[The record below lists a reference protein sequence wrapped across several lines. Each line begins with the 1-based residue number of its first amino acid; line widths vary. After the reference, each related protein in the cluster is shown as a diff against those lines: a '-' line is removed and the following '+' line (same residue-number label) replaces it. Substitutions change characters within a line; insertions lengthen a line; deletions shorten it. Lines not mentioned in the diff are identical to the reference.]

1 VETLLCKVER
11 PAASVTRIGSP
22 YPADPSAPLGHTWV
36 LDDRIGVDVTG
47 LAWSPSGRQ
56 LDCRG
61 CGFTGEVPGLLSIP
75 VPGLAE
81 PLLAVSCPRCASVD
95 LRPEIFDSDPT
106 DESVDVYLEVG
117 AGIEVI
123 AELVDSLGPGGG
135 ARLLDVGSGFG
146 FGVDYAVHE
155 RGWSAVG
162 VEPSVAGARGA
173 RELGLDIR
181 TGYFGPGWSSERFTA
196 ILSSEVLEHVP
207 DPRAFV
213 RALAEHLEP
222 DGQVVLTTPDP
233 LVVDPASPEADVHS
247 VVSGGY
253 HFALYSR
260 EAVAEMFR
268 DAGFTAVRIDRIGLS
283 HRVRARLDGAEPLDG
298 NHTSG
303 VARASYLARRARGAT
318 GSLALGLTTR
328 ALRRAVAAGEWTTA
342 RRYRRLVRREF
353 RRRYRVDPTRVGSVD
368 RLLDA
373 GGLPGALGGAVF
385 ALGMIELLDG
395 SAVRAARYFERS
407 IRVLAARQKL
417 SMSDA
422 DSSDILEQSRFH
434 RVLALARTAPATAAS
449 EAMTELTPSTDDG
462 RVAAHLARVYVELVA
477 RGALAEV
484 EGLERQ
490 VAVSA
495 PLLAASGEAEQAIA
509 GRDALFSIGVRHLQ
523 IGEPERARPWLER
536 ARASAV
542 SGPHPSPGLAHAIDS
557 ALAAAP
563 PAMAELSHYLDVY
576 WCDPHGAYLEG
587 WIHADGDPGAALHVV
602 RADTAILASR
612 HDRED
617 LVQYWPD
624 TPEVR
629 RSGFRVHVPGPPLPA
644 LEFVLTT
651 PAGEKRLTLEMPD
664 HRRPVADADPTPEDV
679 RARLTAIAASAPA
692 GPVLSIGA
700 RTHEA
705 EPPTTALVDFGDRP
719 LVGLDIHP
727 GFHVDIVG
735 DAHRLSELVD
745 AGTYSIVYSASLLE
759 HVAAPWLVAAE
770 IARALPI
777 GGIALHV
784 APWLWPT
791 HSQPND
797 FWRFSDAGLRRLFG
811 PDLGFEFL
819 DGGGVFPAAAI
830 PTPAWRS
837 INPGLATFTTPTT
850 TWIAVRKIDD
860 RANSIAWPY
869 AETEGREVA
878 ERYPLDGLARDI
890 WESE

>member
-1 VETLLCKVER
+1 M
-11 PAASVTRIGSP
+11 
-22 YPADPSAPLGHTWV
+22 PSL
-36 LDDRIGVDVTG
+36 
-47 LAWSPSGRQ
+47 
-56 LDCRG
+56 
-61 CGFTGEVPGLLSIP
+61 E
-75 VPGLAE
+75 E
-81 PLLAVSCPRCASVD
+81 PLLAVRCPECASVD
-95 LRPEIFDSDPT
+95 LRSEIFDTDPT
-106 DESVDVYLEVG
+106 DDSVDVYLEVG

-123 AELVDSLGPGGG
+123 ADLVDSLGPGGG
-135 ARLLDVGSGFG
+135 RRLLDVGSGFG
-146 FGVDYAVHE
+146 FGVDYATHV

-181 TGYFGPGWSSERFTA
+181 TGYFGPGWSSERFSA

-233 LVVDPASPEADVHS
+233 RVVDPASPEADVHS

-260 EAVAEMFR
+260 RAVEGMFR
-268 DAGFTAVRIDRIGLS
+268 EAGFATVRVDRIGLS
-283 HRVRARLDGAEPLDG
+283 HRIRARLDAAEPADEDQTPG
-298 NHTSG
+298 A
-303 VARASYLARRARGAT
+303 VRASYLARRARSAT

-328 ALRRAVAAGEWTTA
+328 AFRRAVAAGDWATA
-342 RRYRRLVRREF
+342 RRYRRDLRREF
-353 RRRYRVDPTRVGSVD
+353 RRRHGVDPTRIASID

-395 SAVRAARYFERS
+395 SAARAVPYFERS
-407 IRVLAARQKL
+407 IQVLAARQEL

-434 RVLALARTAPATAAS
+434 RLLALARIAPATAAA
-449 EAMTELTPSTDDG
+449 EATTELPDGTGDD
-462 RVAAHLARVYVELVA
+462 RNAARLARVYVELVA
-477 RGALAEV
+477 RGALTDV
-484 EGLERQ
+484 EDLEPR
-490 VAVSA
+490 VALSA
-495 PLLAASGEAEQAIA
+495 PRLAASEAPEHAIA

-523 IGEPERARPWLER
+523 LGAPDRARSWLEQ
-536 ARASAV
+536 ARTSAA
-542 SGPHPSPGLAHAIDS
+542 SGPHPSPGLVAAIDA
-557 ALAAAP
+557 ALATV
-563 PAMAELSHYLDVY
+563 PAGMADLSHYLDVY

-587 WIHADGDPGAALHVV
+587 WMHAGGDPGSALHVV
-602 RADTAILASR
+602 RGADTAIPATR
-612 HDRED
+612 HERAD
-617 LVQYWPD
+617 LVQFWPD
-624 TPEVR
+624 TPDVR
-629 RSGFRVHVPGPPLPA
+629 RSGFRVHIPGPPLPA

-651 PAGEKRLTLEMPD
+651 PAGENRVTLEMPD
-664 HRRPVADADPTPEDV
+664 HRRPVADAEPAPEEV
-679 RARLTAIAASAPA
+679 RAMLTAIAASAPA

-700 RTHEA
+700 RTLDA
-705 EPPTTALVDFGDRP
+705 MSPTTALVDFGERP
-719 LVGLDIHP
+719 LVGFDIHP

-735 DAHRLSELVD
+735 DAHRLSQLLD
-745 AGTYSIVYSASLLE
+745 PGTYPIIYSASLLE
-759 HVAAPWLVAAE
+759 HVSAPWLVAAE

-811 PDLGFEFL
+811 PELGFEFL

-830 PTPAWRS
+830 PTPDWRD
-837 INPGLATFTTPTT
+837 INPSLATFTTPTT
-850 TWIAVRKIDD
+850 SWIAARKIDD
-860 RANSIAWPY
+860 RATAVVWPY
-869 AETEGREVA
+869 AEVEGRELA
-878 ERYPLDGLARDI
+878 ERYPLDALARDP
-890 WESE
+890 WGSE